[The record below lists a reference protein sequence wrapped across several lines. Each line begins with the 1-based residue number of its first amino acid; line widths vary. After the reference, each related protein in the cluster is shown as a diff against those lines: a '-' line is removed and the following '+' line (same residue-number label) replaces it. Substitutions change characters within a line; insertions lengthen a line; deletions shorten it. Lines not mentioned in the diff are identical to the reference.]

1 MFTSQTTVG
10 GLVRG
15 AAVGGR
21 GASPALGGPAVCL
34 CRPVRVFAP
43 LRLVHPRLISLTRA
57 MPAWAQALQRLSPGD
72 EVSRSAL
79 GALARGSVATA
90 LPREPSAPPRPL
102 PAPLPPPPSR
112 TGHRWSVS
120 VSPPVL
126 HQLPAHVPSRP
137 DVPVPGPHV
146 PCLLCAVPAEPA
158 LCRALS

>member
-72 EVSRSAL
+72 KVSRSAL

-120 VSPPVL
+120 VSP
-126 HQLPAHVPSRP
+126 RP
-137 DVPVPGPHV
+137 DVPVPGPRV
-146 PCLLCAVPAEPA
+146 PCPLCAVPAEPA

>member
-43 LRLVHPRLISLTRA
+43 LCPVHPRLISLTRA

-120 VSPPVL
+120 VSP
-126 HQLPAHVPSRP
+126 RP
-137 DVPVPGPHV
+137 DVLVPGPRV
-146 PCLLCAVPAEPA
+146 PCPLCAVPAEPA